1 MKTKTDKKSS
11 KQLRHAP
18 LGNEMEKPAGKLRP
32 PKQRKNV
39 DDEDDDD
46 KMEGDEL
53 EEKIYLQAKD
63 QRREVNNATSTREE
77 RWPNAG
83 DESDSDEV
91 ILAECKPS
99 FMHHLAPIYFFIRA
113 LIPTKSWKTETMLK
127 IMIWL
132 ISMMDM

>member
-32 PKQRKNV
+32 PKQRKDV
-39 DDEDDDD
+39 DDEDDD

-63 QRREVNNATSTREE
+63 QRREVNNATSAGEE

-91 ILAECKPS
+91 ILAE
-99 FMHHLAPIYFFIRA
+99 
-113 LIPTKSWKTETMLK
+113 
-127 IMIWL
+127 
-132 ISMMDM
+132 